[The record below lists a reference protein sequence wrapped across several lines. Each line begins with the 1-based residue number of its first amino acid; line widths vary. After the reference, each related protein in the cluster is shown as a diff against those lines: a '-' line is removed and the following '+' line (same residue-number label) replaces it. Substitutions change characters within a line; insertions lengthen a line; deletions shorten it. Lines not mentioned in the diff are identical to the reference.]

1 MDSDLP
7 NETDHLPTS
16 PSPPFLIQPPPE
28 DIEIDLDLGPD
39 RPLSRASSTTS
50 SINNWNDIDE
60 LLSASRNSGFLSPD
74 AASTLRRPS
83 SRMSDSGSMD
93 AASVAAAQ
101 AASPFNFETQFM
113 ASAPVKSVS
122 TSRLLENICQYIG
135 LTGNRTEHR
144 TATWPPLQTL
154 LHQRPTSDLPGAS
167 SPPAPRTACF
177 SSRSDSKGSMGID
190 AQGAA
195 CPAILVRM
203 PLHSCGLCLLQRC
216 W

>member
-1 MDSDLP
+1 MDSGLP
-7 NETDHLPTS
+7 NEPDPPPTS

-28 DIEIDLDLGPD
+28 DIDLGPD

-60 LLSASRNSGFLSPD
+60 LLPASRNSGFLSPD

-122 TSRLLENICQYIG
+122 ILRFLDISMQIE
-135 LTGNRTEHR
+135 LTGNCTEHR
-144 TATWPPLQTL
+144 TASWSPLQTL
-154 LHQRPTSDLPGAS
+154 LHQRPTPDLPGAS
-167 SPPAPRTACF
+167 SSPAPRTACVA
-177 SSRSDSKGSMGID
+177 SRSDTEGSMGLD
-190 AQGAA
+190 AQGTAR
-195 CPAILVRM
+195 PAILVHM
-203 PLHSCGLCLLQRC
+203 PRHGCGLCLLQR
-216 W
+216 WG